1 MLELNNIYNM
11 DCLDGLRQME
21 DNSVDLTVTSP
32 PYDNLR
38 KYADETKGECEWNF
52 DIFKPIADELF
63 RVTKKGGVVVW
74 VVGDACVNGG
84 ETGSSFRQALYFQ
97 QIGFKL
103 HDTMI
108 YEKNSSSF
116 PARLTS
122 QRYTQIFE
130 YMFIFAKGKI
140 RNDIRLIAD
149 KRNKWAGWTN
159 WGQHSQY
166 DAEGNLVKT
175 NNIKP
180 IAEFSL
186 RNNIWKYPVSF
197 NDKTNHPAVFPEAL
211 ARDHILSWTLEGD
224 TVLDPFMGSGTTAK
238 MAMMNNRNYI
248 GFERNTAYYEESL
261 KRVGKYEG
269 QISDN
274 VSGQTYVDEV
284 GEVGEVQYVYE
295 EDKELEGKAE
305 LWKELTKELEDTF
318 NSTSLGILKNLR
330 VNLSYASKANDKR
343 VQAVLE
349 EKGIESPKNAY
360 EAPRVDEYP
369 LAPDN
374 ASNGLE
380 IADIPY
386 LEDIKDNEE
395 AEIDWR
401 EYSEAVQK
409 WSQSPEENEAPLTVN
424 DVIRICDERIAE
436 YFKSQITAPYIIGNA
451 PDVMLFG
458 MDGKDT
464 SKITDEEIRI
474 AEEALAINQPI
485 KKHRG
490 RPKGSKNKPKVKTD
504 GGSGIGIEE
513 LQSED
518 SGFTDF
524 VFWQ

>member
-1 MLELNNIYNM
+1 MLELNKIYNI
-11 DCLDGLRQME
+11 DCLDGLRLME

-38 KYADETKGECEWNF
+38 TYVDETKGECEWNF

-74 VVGDACVNGG
+74 VVGDACVNGS

-116 PARLTS
+116 PAKLTS

-130 YMFIFAKGKI
+130 YMFVFSKGKI

-197 NDKTNHPAVFPEAL
+197 NDKTNHPAVFPESL

-238 MAMMNNRNYI
+238 MAMMNNRNYV

-269 QISDN
+269 QLSDN
-274 VSGQTYVDEV
+274 VSGQTYTDET

-295 EDKELEGKAE
+295 EDKELEGKAA

-318 NSTSLGILKNLR
+318 NSTSLGILKNLK
-330 VNLSYASKANDKR
+330 VNLSYASKANDER
-343 VQAVLE
+343 VKKVLE
-349 EKGIESPKNAY
+349 EKSDKPDTPEYIVPDITVIEEDWYDGGKMEFIPT
-360 EAPRVDEYP
+360 EDELKLLDEIPPVEPIEEEPASANRFP
-369 LAPDN
+369 LF
-374 ASNGLE
+374 S
-380 IADIPY
+380 
-386 LEDIKDNEE
+386 
-395 AEIDWR
+395 R
-401 EYSEAVQK
+401 EQ
-409 WSQSPEENEAPLTVN
+409 
-424 DVIRICDERIAE
+424 R
-436 YFKSQITAPYIIGNA
+436 
-451 PDVMLFG
+451 
-458 MDGKDT
+458 
-464 SKITDEEIRI
+464 EEIREIAREEFANMVRSSSNFTAQFADYEIIPEDPPISDIEREMWGELELPTVKEIEI
-474 AEEALAINQPI
+474 AEQALGIKEPP

-490 RPKGSKNKPKVKTD
+490 RPKGSKNKKTNNEEVKMVD
-504 GGSGIGIEE
+504 NEA
-513 LQSED
+513 
-518 SGFTDF
+518 
-524 VFWQ
+524 